1 MRVDGFYLRNDLRRR
16 SLDEVYNPLTGEGC
30 CGERVVVKRWR
41 KRFHIPAAMCADTEY
56 AGLKVDSPE
65 WRRLRCRY
73 DFEYWCATCAYI
85 KPKSGGR
92 PVLCVLNEGQR
103 SVVEALESDRMACRP
118 SRAVVLKAR
127 QWGCSTVIQLYIA
140 WLQTCVYQGANA
152 VICAHLKNT
161 AAMIRGMYSRLLS
174 RYPEEMVCGSE
185 KPKLRNFEGSTEIK
199 TISGRECTVMIGSCI
214 NPDAIRGSDISLA
227 HLTEVAYWRNT
238 ASVSP
243 EDVAQAVY
251 GTVSFEKGT
260 LVVLES
266 TASGVGNFFHR
277 EWLGAKAN
285 CCAHAVFVPWN
296 ELSVNSREVEDARSV
311 FETMDEEERALFD
324 GGMCIE
330 QVYWRRCKRQEM
342 VNAERFNAE
351 FPLHDT
357 DAFASNDMNVFD
369 ALHVEELRRGC
380 SVPAERGG
388 IYGLNFVP
396 APNGRLSVW
405 RRPEAGRTYVASV
418 DVGGRS
424 ASADWSVVAVLR
436 AGEGDELPEVVAQ
449 WRGHT
454 DHDILA
460 RKAVEIARYYNEAL
474 LVVESNTL
482 ESSGDGSGAY
492 VLEEMARCYP
502 NMYLRR
508 SVGTVDG
515 RVTKKYGFHTNRQT
529 KPMLIGNLI
538 AAVRTGSYVERDD
551 EACNELICYRRLPGG
566 GYGAEAPKHD
576 DIVMTRA
583 MALYILATEYASD
596 ACVDMPVQES
606 W

>member
-1 MRVDGFYLRNDLRRR
+1 MRSDGFYLRNDLRRR
-16 SLDEVYNPLTGEGC
+16 SLCEVYNPLTGEGC

-41 KRFHIPAAMCADTEY
+41 KRFRIPAAMCADAEY

-174 RYPEEMVCGSE
+174 RYPDEMVCGSE

-277 EWLGAKAN
+277 EWLGAKAS

-405 RRPEAGRTYVASV
+405 RRPEAGRTYVRLSMSAADLRRPTGRSWLSCV
-418 DVGGRS
+418 RVRGMNFRRLWLSGADMWTMIYLRGRLWRLPAITMRRCLSWKAIRWKARGTAAERMSLRRCPAAIRICMCAVRWGLSTAGGRRS
-424 ASADWSVVAVLR
+424 TAS
-436 AGEGDELPEVVAQ
+436 
-449 WRGHT
+449 T
-454 DHDILA
+454 
-460 RKAVEIARYYNEAL
+460 
-474 LVVESNTL
+474 
-482 ESSGDGSGAY
+482 
-492 VLEEMARCYP
+492 
-502 NMYLRR
+502 
-508 SVGTVDG
+508 
-515 RVTKKYGFHTNRQT
+515 
-529 KPMLIGNLI
+529 
-538 AAVRTGSYVERDD
+538 RTG
-551 EACNELICYRRLPGG
+551 RRNQ
-566 GYGAEAPKHD
+566 
-576 DIVMTRA
+576 
-583 MALYILATEYASD
+583 
-596 ACVDMPVQES
+596 C
-606 W
+606 